1 MALLHWDESGQRL
14 YETGVDKVVLY
25 PMLANNEYGKGI
37 AWNGVTGVTENPEGA
52 EANDIYAD
60 NIKYLSLIS
69 AENWKASLKAYNSP
83 IEFAPMQ
90 GEIEFN
96 NNLTLTS
103 SVRGVFFGQQKRKKF
118 AISWRSLV
126 GNDSLGDA
134 YAYKIHIAYGLS
146 AAPSE
151 RDHATVNDSPE
162 ATEFSWEL
170 SSIPVAVN
178 TQFYIGGESKTI
190 KPVSHIV
197 FNSYDNDTII
207 QKLENILWGSVSAD
221 ATCPLPDALIRDL
234 KL

>member
-14 YETGVDKVVLY
+14 YETGVDRVVLY
-25 PMLANNEYGKGI
+25 PMLANNTYGKGI

-83 IEFAPMQ
+83 IEFAAMQ
-90 GEIEFN
+90 GELEYNDGAGI
-96 NNLTLTS
+96 
-103 SVRGVFFGQQKRKKF
+103 RGVFFGQQKRKKF
-118 AISWRSLV
+118 ALSWRSLV

-134 YAYKIHIAYGLS
+134 YAYKVHIAYGLS

-178 TQFYIGGESKTI
+178 KTFRIDGKDKEI
-190 KPVSHIV
+190 KPVSHVV
-197 FNSYDNDTII
+197 FNSYENKTVIT
-207 QKLENILWGSVSAD
+207 KLENLLYGTD
-221 ATCPLPDALIRDL
+221 NTNPGLLLPGALIDEL
-234 KL
+234 L

>member
-25 PMLANNEYGKGI
+25 PMLANNTYGKGI

-90 GEIEFN
+90 GELEYN
-96 NNLTLTS
+96 NNS
-103 SVRGVFFGQQKRKKF
+103 GIRGVFFGQQKRKKF

-178 TQFYIGGESKTI
+178 KKFRIDGKDQDI

-197 FNSYDNDTII
+197 FNSYDNSTVIG
-207 QKLENILWGSVSAD
+207 KLENLLYGTQNSD
-221 ATCPLPDALIRDL
+221 PGLLLPGALIDALL
-234 KL
+234 